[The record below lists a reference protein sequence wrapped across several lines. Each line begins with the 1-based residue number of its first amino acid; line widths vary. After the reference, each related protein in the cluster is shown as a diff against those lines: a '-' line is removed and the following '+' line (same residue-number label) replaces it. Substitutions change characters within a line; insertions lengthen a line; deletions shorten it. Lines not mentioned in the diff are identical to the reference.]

1 MEMSLAGNLRQYALV
16 DLLRAIESEQRGG
29 RLMLQRGE
37 RRAFIYFSGGQWLL
51 VERVGSSLVLA
62 HHLARVGLITP
73 EQFESSLGVPFVE
86 AGQIPDVQVVRALI
100 TSRQLSQEQLREF
113 TENDALDLLAHVLS
127 WPDGDF
133 AFEDGVALPPGRVAL
148 PLPVGQLVAQ
158 VQQVRGST
166 PPPRPTGPVAPV
178 APISP
183 QTVIDFAE
191 GDPATG
197 EMIQLTR
204 DHWRLAT
211 AVAGQAPLRG
221 LMHNPP
227 APPPLIPPLP
237 TRPPPLPPP
246 PARHPPQ

>member
-1 MEMSLAGNLRQYALV
+1 MSLAGNLRQYALV

-100 TSRQLSQEQLREF
+100 TSRQLSQEQLRAF
-113 TENDALDLLAHVLS
+113 AENDALDLLAHVLS

-166 PPPRPTGPVAPV
+166 PPPRPTGPVAAV

-183 QTVIDFAE
+183 RTVIDFAE
-191 GDPATG
+191 VDPANG

-204 DHWRLAT
+204 DQWRLLT
-211 AVAGQAPLRG
+211 AVDGQAPLVG
-221 LMHNPP
+221 IMQKLQ
-227 APPPLIPPLP
+227 APEHVIMRLASELLAAG
-237 TRPPPLPPP
+237 TVVVVD
-246 PARHPPQ
+246 HP

>member
-1 MEMSLAGNLRQYALV
+1 MSLAGNLRQYALV

-51 VERVGSSLVLA
+51 VERVGSNLVLA

-100 TSRQLSQEQLREF
+100 TSRQLSQEQLRAF
-113 TENDALDLLAHVLS
+113 AENDALDLLAHVLS

-148 PLPVGQLVAQ
+148 PLPVGQLIAQ

-166 PPPRPTGPVAPV
+166 PPPRPTGPVAAV

-191 GDPATG
+191 VDPANG

-204 DHWRLAT
+204 DQWRLLT
-211 AVAGQAPLRG
+211 AVDGQAPLVG
-221 LMHNPP
+221 IMQKLQ
-227 APPPLIPPLP
+227 APEHVIMRLASELLAAG
-237 TRPPPLPPP
+237 TVVVVD
-246 PARHPPQ
+246 HP

>member
-1 MEMSLAGNLRQYALV
+1 MEMSLAGNLRKYAFW

-100 TSRQLSQEQLREF
+100 TSRQLSQEQLRAF
-113 TENDALDLLAHVLS
+113 AENDALDLLAHVLS

-133 AFEDGVALPPGRVAL
+133 AFEDGVALPPGRVTL

-158 VQQVRGST
+158 VQRVRSST
-166 PPPRPTGPVAPV
+166 PPPRPTGPV
-178 APISP
+178 
-183 QTVIDFAE
+183 
-191 GDPATG
+191 PAS
-197 EMIQLTR
+197 
-204 DHWRLAT
+204 
-211 AVAGQAPLRG
+211 APLSP
-221 LMHNPP
+221 HAVTTFSDAEPP
-227 APPPLIPPLP
+227 
-237 TRPPPLPPP
+237 
-246 PARHPPQ
+246 

>member
-1 MEMSLAGNLRQYALV
+1 MPLSGNLRQFALPDVLRVIESGQRTGALV
-16 DLLRAIESEQRGG
+16 LSRGKLRA
-29 RLMLQRGE
+29 
-37 RRAFIYFSGGQWLL
+37 AIYFSGGQWLL

-100 TSRQLSQEQLREF
+100 TSRQLSQEQLRAF
-113 TENDALDLLAHVLS
+113 AENDALDLLAHVLS

-158 VQQVRGST
+158 VQRVRGST
-166 PPPRPTGPVAPV
+166 PPPRPTGPVAAV

-191 GDPATG
+191 VDPANG

-204 DHWRLAT
+204 DQWRLLT
-211 AVAGQAPLRG
+211 AVDGQAPLVG
-221 LMHNPP
+221 IMQKLQ
-227 APPPLIPPLP
+227 APEHVIMRLASELLAAGTVVIVD
-237 TRPPPLPPP
+237 
-246 PARHPPQ
+246 HS

>member
-100 TSRQLSQEQLREF
+100 TSRQLSQEQLRAF
-113 TENDALDLLAHVLS
+113 AENDALDLLAHVLS

-166 PPPRPTGPVAPV
+166 PPPRPTRPVAAVP
-178 APISP
+178 PISP
-183 QTVIDFAE
+183 QTVVDFAE
-191 GDPATG
+191 VDPASG

-204 DHWRLAT
+204 DQWRLLT
-211 AVAGQAPLRG
+211 AVDGQG
-221 LMHNPP
+221 
-227 APPPLIPPLP
+227 PPLGLHPHTHGP
-237 TRPPPLPPP
+237 R
-246 PARHPPQ
+246 ARH

>member
-1 MEMSLAGNLRQYALV
+1 MSLAGNLRQYALV

-166 PPPRPTGPVAPV
+166 PPPRPTGPVAAV

-191 GDPATG
+191 VDPANG

-204 DHWRLAT
+204 DQWRLLT
-211 AVAGQAPLRG
+211 AVDGQAPLVG
-221 LMHNPP
+221 IMQKLQ
-227 APPPLIPPLP
+227 APEHVIMRLASELLAAG
-237 TRPPPLPPP
+237 TVVVVDLS
-246 PARHPPQ
+246 

>member
-1 MEMSLAGNLRQYALV
+1 MSLAGNLRQYALV
-16 DLLRAIESEQRGG
+16 DLLHAIESEQRGG

-86 AGQIPDVQVVRALI
+86 AGQIADVQVVRALI
-100 TSRQLSQEQLREF
+100 TSRQLSQEQLRAF
-113 TENDALDLLAHVLS
+113 AENDALDLLVHVLS

-158 VQQVRGST
+158 IQRVRGST
-166 PPPRPTGPVAPV
+166 PPPRPTGPVAAV

-191 GDPATG
+191 VDPANG

-204 DHWRLAT
+204 DQWRVLT
-211 AVAGQAPLRG
+211 AVDGQAPLVG
-221 LMHNPP
+221 IMQKLQ
-227 APPPLIPPLP
+227 APEHVIMRLASELLAAG
-237 TRPPPLPPP
+237 TVVVVD
-246 PARHPPQ
+246 HP

>member
-100 TSRQLSQEQLREF
+100 TSRQLSQEQLRAF
-113 TENDALDLLAHVLS
+113 AENDALDLLAHVLS

-148 PLPVGQLVAQ
+148 PLPVGQLIAQ
-158 VQQVRGST
+158 LQQVRGST
-166 PPPRPTGPVAPV
+166 PPPRPTGPVAAV

-191 GDPATG
+191 VDPANG

-204 DHWRLAT
+204 DQCRVLPAEY
-211 AVAGQAPLRG
+211 GQG
-221 LMHNPP
+221 
-227 APPPLIPPLP
+227 PPLGLHPHTHGP
-237 TRPPPLPPP
+237 R
-246 PARHPPQ
+246 ARHTGAAGGRRRPRP

>member
-100 TSRQLSQEQLREF
+100 TSRQLSQEQLRAF
-113 TENDALDLLAHVLS
+113 AENDALDLLAHVLS

-148 PLPVGQLVAQ
+148 PLPVGQLIAQ

-166 PPPRPTGPVAPV
+166 PPPRPTGPVAAV

-191 GDPATG
+191 VDPANG
-197 EMIQLTR
+197 ETIQLTR
-204 DHWRLAT
+204 DQWRLLT
-211 AVAGQAPLRG
+211 AVDGQAPLVG
-221 LMHNPP
+221 IMQKLQ
-227 APPPLIPPLP
+227 APEHVIMRLASELLAAG
-237 TRPPPLPPP
+237 TMVVVD
-246 PARHPPQ
+246 HP

>member
-1 MEMSLAGNLRQYALV
+1 MGMSLAGNLRQYALM
-16 DLLRAIESEQRGG
+16 DLLHAIESEQRGG

-100 TSRQLSQEQLREF
+100 TSRQLSQEQLRAFAES
-113 TENDALDLLAHVLS
+113 DALDLLAHVLY
-127 WPDGDF
+127 WPDGAF

-166 PPPRPTGPVAPV
+166 PPPRPTGPVAAV

-191 GDPATG
+191 VDPANG

-204 DHWRLAT
+204 DQWRLLT
-211 AVAGQAPLRG
+211 AVHGATPLVGVIRKQHAPQHGLIRLAGEPLAAR
-221 LMHNPP
+221 P
-227 APPPLIPPLP
+227 AGGVG
-237 TRPPPLPPP
+237 
-246 PARHPPQ
+246 HP

>member
-62 HHLARVGLITP
+62 PHLARVGLITP

-166 PPPRPTGPVAPV
+166 PPPRPTGPVAAG

-191 GDPATG
+191 GAPANG

-204 DHWRLAT
+204 DHWRVLT
-211 AVAGQAPLRG
+211 AVDGQAPLVG
-221 LMHNPP
+221 IMQKLQ
-227 APPPLIPPLP
+227 APEHVIMRLASELLAAG
-237 TRPPPLPPP
+237 TVVVVD
-246 PARHPPQ
+246 HP

>member
-29 RLMLQRGE
+29 RLVLQRGE

-100 TSRQLSQEQLREF
+100 TSRQLSQEQLRAF
-113 TENDALDLLAHVLS
+113 AENDALDLLAHVLS

-158 VQQVRGST
+158 VQLVRGST
-166 PPPRPTGPVAPV
+166 PPPRPTGPVAAV

-191 GDPATG
+191 VDPANG

-204 DHWRLAT
+204 DQWRLLT
-211 AVAGQAPLRG
+211 AVDGQAPLAG
-221 LMHNPP
+221 IMQKLQ
-227 APPPLIPPLP
+227 APEHVIMRLASELLAAG
-237 TRPPPLPPP
+237 TVVVVD
-246 PARHPPQ
+246 HP